1 MKMYTKVNKI
11 IILLMTLFFLCFYT
25 FGQEAE
31 QTDENA
37 MRQNAP
43 VSLVF
48 HDIGWNALHSV
59 TCNYGLNFAAAGLGT
74 WGFIGSG
81 VDWKWRNLA
90 YENEWMPQSGMPLV
104 YIGYVVPAIAPLA
117 VYITGRFIQDTKLQL
132 TGLALTQSLAL
143 TLGMQTVFKIVT
155 GRALPGIVSELDH
168 TRDTRTN
175 DFSGEFNW
183 FNLNFIGGWPSGHT
197 ANAFSAAAVISE
209 IYHDKLAVQFGVW
222 TYAALMG
229 LGMSISV
236 HWASDVF
243 AGALIGYAIGK
254 TVGKSFRGL
263 LEGKEGNKPSLY
275 VTGNTVGIIVR
286 F

>member
-1 MKMYTKVNKI
+1 VNKI
-11 IILLMTLFFLCFYT
+11 IILLLSIFLACFCA
-25 FGQEAE
+25 FGQEVE
-31 QTDENA
+31 QTNENA
-37 MRQNAP
+37 MRQNVP
-43 VSLVF
+43 LSLVF

-59 TCNYGLNFAAAGLGT
+59 SYNFGINFVGAGLGT

-90 YENEWMPQSGMPLV
+90 YENEWMPKSGMPLV
-104 YIGYVVPAIAPLA
+104 YIGYAVPG
-117 VYITGRFIQDTKLQL
+117 ITPVAAYVTGFFIQDEKLQV

-143 TLGMQTVFKIVT
+143 TLGIQTVLKMVT
-155 GRALPGIVSELDH
+155 GRALPGIVTELDH
-168 TRDTRTN
+168 TRTTRTD

-183 FNLNFIGGWPSGHT
+183 LSSNFIGGWPSGHT
-197 ANAFSAAAVISE
+197 ANAFSAAATVSA
-209 IYHDKLAVQFGVW
+209 IYHDNLAVQIGVW

-243 AGALIGYAIGK
+243 AGALIGYAIGR
-254 TVGKSFRGL
+254 TTGKSFRRL
-263 LEGKEGNKPSLY
+263 LERKEDDKLSLY
-275 VTGNTVGIIVR
+275 VTGNTAGIIVR